1 MSKSLVLNEA
11 LSIPSVIENFSNVDN
26 NPYLEITNLINQRKI
41 KYVVTIARGTSDCAA
56 LYSSY
61 IFAKYLGLPSYS
73 MPPSII
79 TLENSKF
86 NFTDALVIVIS
97 QSGKSKDLIEC
108 EKQCRSMGAKTI
120 LISNNEKS
128 PIVNETNYFFNMFA
142 GEEKSVAATKSFV
155 QTLLILIKL
164 VFFIKGKKD
173 INDSIKK
180 LSQILIQDSDNHWDP
195 NIVNNQVNTGFIIGR
210 GVGFA
215 LSNEISLK
223 FKELCQEMIEP
234 FSSAEVMHGPKSL
247 IENSFKLFTISL
259 RDKSGMIVAKDS
271 NQIISLTNL
280 HYEITYDENSNTKL
294 RYNTS
299 EMIELDPIIVL
310 SKFYPWIVNYS
321 FEKGLDPD
329 NPRYLT
335 KVTQTF

>member
-1 MSKSLVLNEA
+1 MMTKQSYALWSKNKEIDFIHKDVTKDAETIEKA
-11 LSIPSVIENFSNVDN
+11 LELSEFEDG
-26 NPYLEITNLINQRKI
+26 EGKI
-41 KYVVTIARGTSDCAA
+41 VGYT
-56 LYSSY
+56 
-61 IFAKYLGLPSYS
+61 
-73 MPPSII
+73 
-79 TLENSKF
+79 
-86 NFTDALVIVIS
+86 VIS
-97 QSGKSKDLIEC
+97 
-108 EKQCRSMGAKTI
+108 
-120 LISNNEKS
+120 
-128 PIVNETNYFFNMFA
+128 
-142 GEEKSVAATKSFV
+142 
-155 QTLLILIKL
+155 
-164 VFFIKGKKD
+164 KKD
-173 INDSIKK
+173 INKHIEK
-180 LSQILIQDSDNHWDP
+180 LSDHLILDNQ
-195 NIVNNQVNTGFIIGR
+195 NQWNPSILDKTISNGYIISR
-210 GVGFA
+210 GVGYA
-215 LSNEISLK
+215 ISNEISLK

>member
-1 MSKSLVLNEA
+1 MLN
-11 LSIPSVIENFSNVDN
+11 ICQN
-26 NPYLEITNLINQRKI
+26 NW
-41 KYVVTIARGTSDCAA
+41 
-56 LYSSY
+56 
-61 IFAKYLGLPSYS
+61 
-73 MPPSII
+73 
-79 TLENSKF
+79 
-86 NFTDALVIVIS
+86 
-97 QSGKSKDLIEC
+97 
-108 EKQCRSMGAKTI
+108 
-120 LISNNEKS
+120 
-128 PIVNETNYFFNMFA
+128 
-142 GEEKSVAATKSFV
+142 
-155 QTLLILIKL
+155 
-164 VFFIKGKKD
+164 D
-173 INDSIKK
+173 INCVDSSI
-180 LSQILIQDSDNHWDP
+180 
-195 NIVNNQVNTGFIIGR
+195 NTGFILGR

-223 FKELCQEMIEP
+223 FKELCQEQIEP

-271 NQIISLTNL
+271 SQIISLTNL
-280 HYEITYDENSNTKL
+280 HYEITYDENSNAKL

-310 SKFYPWIVNYS
+310 SKFYPWVVNYS